1 MKRNLLSICLISGCQ
16 NMATPHYERTNDN
29 KNSLFPDSCHAWDDR
44 FIYARP
50 DIIKTSQDFECL
62 RRERKSM
69 KDKLAH
75 KVRKAVNA
83 RAGLPKR

>member
-1 MKRNLLSICLISGCQ
+1 MKRMLLSICLISGCQ
-16 NMATPHYERTNDN
+16 NVVTPPYERTDDN
-29 KNSLFPDSCHAWDDR
+29 KNSRSPDSCHAWDDR

-69 KDKLAH
+69 KDKLAQ
-75 KVRKAVNA
+75 KVRKAVNT
-83 RAGLPKR
+83 RVGLPKR